1 MHELQRIHEAVGALL
16 GAHKA
21 GLLVTV
27 IGTRGSTYRRPGARS
42 VIGEDGSVT
51 GAISGGCVERDI
63 ALRAKAWVADFQP
76 RVVTYDSS
84 STEDIVFGLGLGCRG
99 KIEMLVQPFDAAHP
113 PALPPIPRHERLMW
127 TTAFEGRVVL
137 EEEIEPQRAV
147 AVFGRGP
154 DTEPVANVAN
164 AIGWRAEIFQSWDE
178 PDLRGFHAVVIMT
191 HNFLHD
197 VALVQAAFASD
208 AEYIGLLGPKSR
220 GEEILTQIGVV
231 TPDMRHRLHGPAGLD
246 LGGETPE
253 AIALSI
259 VAEIQAIFHDSTAEP
274 LREKDGPIHDPAEK
288 DFGFS
293 ILDFGLARNR
303 ENPKSKIQ
311 NPKLPGRPE

>member
-1 MHELQRIHEAVGALL
+1 MHELQRIHHAVHALL
-16 GAHKA
+16 AERKA
-21 GLLVTV
+21 GLLITV

-51 GAISGGCVERDI
+51 GAISGGCVERDV
-63 ALRAKAWVADFQP
+63 ALRAKAWVADFEP

-84 STEDIVFGLGLGCRG
+84 SDEDIVFGLGLGCRG

-113 PALPPIPRHERLMW
+113 PALPPVPAHERLRW
-127 TTAFEGRVVL
+127 TTMFEGRIVL

-147 AVFGRGP
+147 AILGRDP
-154 DTEPVANVAN
+154 DAEPVAAVAS
-164 AIGWRAEIFQSWDE
+164 AIGWRAEIIRSWDE

-197 VALVQAAFASD
+197 VALLQAAFASD

-231 TPDMRHRLHGPAGLD
+231 TPDMRRRLHSPAGLD

-259 VAEIQAIFHDSTAEP
+259 VAEIQALFHDATGEP
-274 LREKDGPIHDPAEK
+274 LREKDGPIHE
-288 DFGFS
+288 DFGLS
-293 ILDFGLARNR
+293 ILDFGLAQNS
-303 ENPKSKIQ
+303 KSRIQ
-311 NPKLPGRPE
+311 NPE

>member
-1 MHELQRIHEAVGALL
+1 MHELQRIHDAVHALL
-16 GAHKA
+16 TERKA

-63 ALRAKAWVADFQP
+63 ALRAKAWVSDFEP

-84 STEDIVFGLGLGCRG
+84 SAEDIVFGLGLGCRG
-99 KIEMLVQPFDAAHP
+99 KIEMIVQPFDAVHP
-113 PALPPIPRHERLMW
+113 PALPPVPAHDRVTW
-127 TTAFEGRVVL
+127 TTTFEGRVVL
-137 EEEIEPQRAV
+137 EENIEPQRAV
-147 AVFGRGP
+147 AIFGRGP
-154 DTEPVANVAN
+154 DVEPVAAVAE
-164 AIGWRAEIFQSWDE
+164 AIGWRAEIIRSWDE
-178 PDLRGFHAVVIMT
+178 PDLSGFHAVVIMT

-220 GEEILTQIGVV
+220 GEEILTQVGVV
-231 TPDMRHRLHGPAGLD
+231 TPDMRHRLHSPAGLD

-259 VAEIQAIFHDSTAEP
+259 VAEIQTVFQDATGEP
-274 LREKDGPIHDPAEK
+274 LREKDGPIHTTVIP
-288 DFGFS
+288 S
-293 ILDFGLARNR
+293 VARDLGDR
-303 ENPKSKIQ
+303 RRDE
-311 NPKLPGRPE
+311 